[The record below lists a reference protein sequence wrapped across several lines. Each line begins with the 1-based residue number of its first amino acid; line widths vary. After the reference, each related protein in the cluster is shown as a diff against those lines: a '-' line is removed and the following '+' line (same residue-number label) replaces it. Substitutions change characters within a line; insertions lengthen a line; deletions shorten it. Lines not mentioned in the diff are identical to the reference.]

1 MGLQV
6 VADSRK
12 PSKFWSGAGHSSAAM
27 DWGTPGWIFERLDR
41 EFAFELDAAAS
52 AENTK
57 CPMFLS
63 EDDDS
68 LSQSWVAPQ
77 SYSTR
82 DSVGSDECWSIW
94 LNPPYGRGTGDWMR
108 KAYEESQEG
117 ATVVC
122 LVSACT
128 DTKWWADWVWK
139 AAEVRFVTGRLK
151 FARGGETPNSAP
163 KGSAIVIFVPWSQG
177 PPICRLLSR

>member
-1 MGLQV
+1 METAQESEGGGTV
-6 VADSRK
+6 IYWKS
-12 PSKFWSGAGHSSAAM
+12 SKAM
-27 DWGTPGWIFERLDR
+27 DWETPQWLFDRLTR
-41 EFAFELDAAAS
+41 EFAFDLDACAS

-63 EDDDS
+63 EDDDA

-77 SYSTR
+77 SYTTR
-82 DSVGSDECWSIW
+82 DAAGFDECWSIW
-94 LNPPYGRGTGDWMR
+94 MNPPYGRTMGDWMK
-108 KAYEESQEG
+108 KAYGESREG

-151 FARGGETPNSAP
+151 FTKGDGATGPAT
-163 KGSAIVIFVPWSQG
+163 KGSAIVVFTPWSQG
-177 PPICRLLSR
+177 PPSCRLLKQVDD